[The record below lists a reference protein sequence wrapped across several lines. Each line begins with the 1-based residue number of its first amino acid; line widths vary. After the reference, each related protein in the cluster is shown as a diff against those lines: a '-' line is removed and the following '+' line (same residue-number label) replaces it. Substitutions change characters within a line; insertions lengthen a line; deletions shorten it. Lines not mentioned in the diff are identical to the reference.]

1 MARSAFYCL
10 LRVIVDCSAQL
21 QRFTFRLS
29 FLPFVLVCSPV
40 FCRAQVPQSDP
51 TAVAL
56 ANQAMSALTSG
67 VSLSDITLSGNVN
80 WTNGSDS
87 EAGTGTFL
95 ALGTGES
102 RMDLVLSTGTR
113 TEIRDASS
121 GYPQGKW
128 VSPSG
133 ASGRYAY
140 HNCFTDPVWFFPALG
155 SLAMG
160 PNVVLSFIGQE
171 TRNDQQV
178 SHIQSYIYQDS
189 QSGVD
194 GQLSTMDFYL
204 DTTTFLPVAAM
215 FNVHPDNNP
224 ASNMLVEVDFSNYQA
239 VSGVAIPSHVQKYV
253 QGGLSV
259 DFTVSSASVNNGV
272 SISQFQIN

>member
-1 MARSAFYCL
+1 
-10 LRVIVDCSAQL
+10 
-21 QRFTFRLS
+21 
-29 FLPFVLVCSPV
+29 
-40 FCRAQVPQSDP
+40 
-51 TAVAL
+51 
-56 ANQAMSALTSG
+56 
-67 VSLSDITLSGNVN
+67 
-80 WTNGSDS
+80 
-87 EAGTGTFL
+87 
-95 ALGTGES
+95 
-102 RMDLVLSTGTR
+102 
-113 TEIRDASS
+113 
-121 GYPQGKW
+121 
-128 VSPSG
+128 
-133 ASGRYAY
+133 
-140 HNCFTDPVWFFPALG
+140 
-155 SLAMG
+155 MG